1 MKCEIVVKS
10 TKVPETIQRS
20 LALIRDKFPL
30 IFSVVQEVAKEGGR
44 AFLVGGVVRDIVMER
59 EFHDID
65 IEVHGLSLEKLERI
79 LKKFGHVRTVGKAF
93 GVLRIDGQD
102 IDWSIPRSDSKGR
115 FPQVTFDETMSLAD
129 ACRRRDLTMNAM
141 LIDLATGA
149 LEDPFHGLEDLKAG
163 LLRAPDPAFFVEDP
177 LRFYRIMQFIG
188 RFEMMPDAALNDV
201 CRTMNLS
208 AVSKERI
215 YQEFEK
221 LFLKSKRPSLAFK
234 WLDEIGRLKELLPE
248 LYATKG
254 VPQNAVYHPEGDVFE
269 HSMQAVDG
277 AAQGLYETD
286 DERLVMVL
294 AALCHD
300 FGKVETT
307 KLVDGVLR
315 SYGHDI
321 AGVPLADD
329 FLGRVSGKTF
339 LRKPV
344 ARLIRYHM
352 VPVSMVKN
360 NAGPAAYK
368 KLARNLFPISI
379 RKLAQLAVFD
389 KSARNP
395 EKGKPLP
402 DCPEPLLEQFF
413 LNAERYGVLDCPELP
428 LLTGKDFA
436 GEIPEGPELG
446 ALLDRAYEL
455 QLDRGITFKDELKKL
470 VKR

>member
-1 MKCEIVVKS
+1 MKHEIVAES

-20 LALIRDKFPL
+20 LTLIRQQFPL
-30 IFSVVQEVAKEGGR
+30 IVKVVEEVTKEGGR
-44 AFLVGGVVRDIVMER
+44 AFLVGGAVRDIVVER
-59 EFHDID
+59 VFHDID
-65 IEVHGLSLEKLERI
+65 IEVHGVPLAKLEHI
-79 LKKFGHVRTVGKAF
+79 LGKFGHVRTVGKAF

-102 IDWSIPRSDSKGR
+102 VDWSIPRSDSKGR
-115 FPQVTFDETMSLAD
+115 FPKVTLDEHMSISD

-141 LIDLATGA
+141 LIDLATGE
-149 LEDPFHGLEDLKAG
+149 LEDPFDGLEDLKAG
-163 LLRAPDPAFFVEDP
+163 ILRAPDTMVFVEDP
-177 LRFYRIMQFIG
+177 LRFYRVMQFIG
-188 RFEMMPDAALNDV
+188 RFEMMPDAQLSQV
-201 CRTMNLS
+201 CKTMDLS

-234 WLDEIGRLKELLPE
+234 WLDQIGRLEGLLPE

-254 VPQNAVYHPEGDVFE
+254 VPQNPEYHPEGDVFE
-269 HSMQAVDG
+269 HSMQALDG
-277 AAQGLYETD
+277 AAEALYSSD

-329 FLGRVSGKTF
+329 FLSRISGKTF
-339 LRKPV
+339 LKKPI

-360 NAGPAAYK
+360 NAGPGAYK
-368 KLARNLFPISI
+368 KLARNLFPVSI
-379 RKLAQLAVFD
+379 RKLAQLAIFD

-395 EKGKPLP
+395 KKGKPLAG
-402 DCPEPLLEQFF
+402 CPETLIEQFF
-413 LNAERYGVLDCPELP
+413 LNAQRFGVLDQPELP

-436 GEIPEGPELG
+436 GEVPEGPGLG

-455 QLDRGITFKDELKKL
+455 QLEKGITSKEELKKL
-470 VKR
+470 VKG

>member
-1 MKCEIVVKS
+1 MKF

-20 LALIRDKFPL
+20 LGLIREMVPL
-30 IFSVVQEVAKEGGR
+30 IFSVTDAVRSEGGR
-44 AFLVGGVVRDIVMER
+44 TFLVGGAVRDIVLGIASQ
-59 EFHDID
+59 DID
-65 IEVHGLSLEKLERI
+65 IEVHGISLAGLEKI
-79 LKKFGHVRTVGKAF
+79 LRRFGIVRTVGKAF
-93 GVLRIDGQD
+93 GVLRIDGYD
-102 IDWSIPRSDSKGR
+102 VDWSIPRSDSKGR
-115 FPQVTFDETMSLAD
+115 FPQVTFDEHMSLVD

-141 LIDLATGA
+141 LIDLATGE
-149 LEDPFHGLEDLKAG
+149 LEDPFHGLQDLEVG
-163 LLRAPDPAFFVEDP
+163 VLRAPDPTFFVEDP
-177 LRFYRIMQFIG
+177 LRFYRVMQFIG
-188 RFEMMPDAALNDV
+188 RFEMVPNQELSDL
-201 CRTMNLS
+201 CKTMDLS
-208 AVSKERI
+208 GVSKERI
-215 YQEFEK
+215 FQEFEK
-221 LFLKSKRPSLAFK
+221 LFLQSKKPSLAFK
-234 WLDEIGRLKELLPE
+234 WLDVIGRLEELLPE

-254 VPQNAVYHPEGDVFE
+254 VLQNPEYHPEGDVFE
-269 HSMQAVDG
+269 HSMQAIDG
-277 AAQGLYETD
+277 AAQAVYETD

-344 ARLIRYHM
+344 TRLIRYHM

-360 NAGPAAYK
+360 NAGPGAYK
-368 KLARNLFPISI
+368 KLARNLFPVSI
-379 RKLAQLAVFD
+379 RKLVQLAVFD

-395 EKGKPLP
+395 ERGKPLA

-413 LNAERYGVLDCPELP
+413 LNAERYGVLDQPELP

-436 GEIPEGPELG
+436 GEVPEGPALG
-446 ALLDRAYEL
+446 VLLDRAYEL
-455 QLDRGITFKDELKKL
+455 QLEKSISSKEELKKL
-470 VKR
+470 VKG